1 MHCPFCGEVDTRV
14 VDSRP
19 TAQGTE
25 IRRRRVCDRCGRR
38 FTTLERWERR
48 PLQVVKKDG
57 RREPFDREKILRGVR
72 TACEKRPISQ
82 EQLEKLAAE
91 VEMEMLERGESEVPS
106 RLVGDTVMRR
116 LKELDEVAY
125 VRFAS
130 VYRQF
135 GDLDRFYE
143 ELRRLR
149 SEGHEGQGSGR
160 EHGSGR
166 ETDA

>member
-1 MHCPFCGEVDTRV
+1 M

-19 TAQGTE
+19 TAQGSE
-25 IRRRRVCDRCGRR
+25 IRRRRICDRCGRR

-57 RREPFDREKILRGVR
+57 RRERFDREKILRGLR

-82 EQLEKLAAE
+82 EQLEKLAAD
-91 VEMEMLERGESEVPS
+91 VEIEMIERGEGEVPS

-116 LKELDEVAY
+116 LEELDEVAY

-143 ELRRLR
+143 ELRRMR
-149 SEGHEGQGSGR
+149 EETGGHR
-160 EHGSGR
+160 IP
-166 ETDA
+166 

>member
-19 TAQGTE
+19 TAQGSE

-72 TACEKRPISQ
+72 TACEKRPISH
-82 EQLEKLAAE
+82 EQLEKLAVD
-91 VEMEMLERGESEVPS
+91 VEIEMIERGEGEVPS
-106 RLVGDTVMRR
+106 RLVGDTVIRR
-116 LKELDEVAY
+116 LEELDEVAY

-143 ELRRLR
+143 ELRRM
-149 SEGHEGQGSGR
+149 R
-160 EHGSGR
+160 E
-166 ETDA
+166 ETDGHRSS

>member
-19 TAQGTE
+19 TAQGSE
-25 IRRRRVCDRCGRR
+25 IRRRRVCDRCERR

-57 RREPFDREKILRGVR
+57 RRELFDREKILRGLR

-82 EQLEKLAAE
+82 EQLERLAAD
-91 VEMEMLERGESEVPS
+91 VEIEMIERGEGEIPS

-116 LKELDEVAY
+116 LAELDEVAY

-143 ELRRLR
+143 ELRRM
-149 SEGHEGQGSGR
+149 R
-160 EHGSGR
+160 E
-166 ETDA
+166 ETDGHRTT